1 MATLAIVGAT
11 GLVGSNFL
19 ALSRTAELPGISA
32 VVAITRRPVKESLT
46 TAGTNKVSN
55 VVTTDIPASI
65 PPTTKILFSG
75 LGTTKAAAG
84 GFDNQYK
91 IDHDLNLAI
100 AKAAKAV
107 GASTYVLVSA
117 TGASVDSR
125 FAYNRMKGEL
135 DRDVEAIGF
144 ERTIILRPA
153 LILGKREDG
162 HAFLEGTAQGVLN
175 FLKKV
180 PFVGNAA
187 NLMGADAEDIAKAA
201 LKAIQ
206 KGGSGV
212 DIYGN
217 EAILKLAKE
226 YDDEIEAK
234 SK

>member
-1 MATLAIVGAT
+1 MATVAIVGAT

-19 ALSRTAELPGISA
+19 ALSRTAELPGITS

-46 TAGTNKVSN
+46 TGGTKQVSN

-65 PPTTKILFSG
+65 PPSTKILFSG
-75 LGTTKAAAG
+75 LATTRAAAG

-107 GASTYVLVSA
+107 GVSTYVLVSS

-125 FAYNRMKGEL
+125 FAYTRMKGEL
-135 DRDVEAIGF
+135 DRDVEALGF

-153 LILGKREDG
+153 QILGKREEG
-162 HAFLEGTAQGVLN
+162 HAFLEGTAQGVVK

-187 NLMGADAEDIAKAA
+187 KLIGVDAEEIANAA
-201 LKAIQ
+201 WKAIQ

-212 DIYGN
+212 EIYGN
-217 EAILKLAKE
+217 EAIIKLAKE
-226 YDDEIEAK
+226 YNDEIEAK

>member
-11 GLVGSNFL
+11 GLVGSNFV
-19 ALSRTAELPGISA
+19 ALSRTAELPGISS

-46 TAGTNKVSN
+46 AGGTYKVSN
-55 VVTTDIPASI
+55 VVTTDIPGSI
-65 PPTTKILFSG
+65 PPTTKILFTG
-75 LGTTKAAAG
+75 LGTTKAAVG

-91 IDHDLNLAI
+91 VDHDLNLAI
-100 AKAAKAV
+100 AKTAKAV

-153 LILGKREDG
+153 LILGKRENDR
-162 HAFLEGTAQGVLN
+162 FLEGAAQGALK

-187 NLMGADAEDIAKAA
+187 KSFGADAEDIAKAA

-212 DIYGN
+212 EIYGN
-217 EAILKLAKE
+217 EAILNLAKE
-226 YDDEIEAK
+226 YTDEIEAK

>member
-1 MATLAIVGAT
+1 MAALAIVGAT

-46 TAGTNKVSN
+46 TGATHKVSN
-55 VVTTDIPASI
+55 VVTTDIPASM
-65 PPTTKILFSG
+65 PPTTTLLFSG
-75 LGTTKAAAG
+75 LGTTRAAAG

-100 AKAAKAV
+100 AKTAKAV

-135 DRDVEAIGF
+135 DRDVEALEF

-153 LILGKREDG
+153 LILGKRENR
-162 HAFLEGTAQGVLN
+162 HAFLEGSAQGAVN
-175 FLKKV
+175 FWKKV

-187 NLMGADAEDIAKAA
+187 KWIGADAEDIAKAA

-212 DIYGN
+212 EIYGN

>member
-32 VVAITRRPVKESLT
+32 IVAITRRPVKESLT
-46 TAGTNKVSN
+46 TGGTNKVSN

-91 IDHDLNLAI
+91 IDHDLNLAM

-107 GASTYVLVSA
+107 GGSTYVLVSS

-125 FAYNRMKGEL
+125 FAYTRMKGEL

-162 HAFLEGTAQGVLN
+162 HAFLEGAAQGVLN